1 MTVPSTHPGSVT
13 RQPVLHG
20 PTYSTYT
27 RTARLA
33 FHEKGVEYRLEDVD
47 IFGGAAAKEPFLTLN
62 PFAKVPVLVHGDAV
76 IYETAAITRYIDEAF
91 SGPSL
96 QPSDPLHRARM
107 GQIMGLID
115 AYAYR
120 TLVGDIVMQ
129 RVVLPVL
136 GRRTNAQIVRKAVP
150 AMRQSLRVLEDL
162 AAVDGRFLCGDTLS
176 LADLHLAPIF
186 HYFAE
191 TPEGRRILPT
201 LPKLARWWPVLRE
214 RDSMRQTVPQ
224 LT

>member
-1 MTVPSTHPGSVT
+1 MHQGSEAG
-13 RQPVLHG
+13 QPVLHG

-33 FHEKGVEYRLEDVD
+33 FHEKGIEYRLEDVD
-47 IFGGAAAKEPFLTLN
+47 IFGGAAAKAPFLALS
-62 PFAKVPVLVHGDAV
+62 PFGKVPVLTHGDAV
-76 IYETAAITRYIDEAF
+76 IYETAAIVRYIDEAF
-91 SGPSL
+91 PGPAL
-96 QPSDPLHRARM
+96 QPADPLPRARM

-136 GRRTNAQIVRKAVP
+136 GRRTSPQIVRKAVP
-150 AMRQSLRVLEDL
+150 AMRQSLRALEEL
-162 AAVDGRFLCGDTLS
+162 AAADRFLCGDTLS

-214 RDSMRQTVPQ
+214 RDSMRQTVPR
-224 LT
+224 LV